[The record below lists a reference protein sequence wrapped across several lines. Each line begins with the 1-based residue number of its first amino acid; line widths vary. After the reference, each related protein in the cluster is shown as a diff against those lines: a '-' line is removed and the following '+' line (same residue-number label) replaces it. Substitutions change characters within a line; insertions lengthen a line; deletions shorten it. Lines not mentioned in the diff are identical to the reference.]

1 MSLEA
6 QIMTDLKSAMKA
18 KDRVALESLRAI
30 KTAILNEKT
39 AAGASEMSEADEM
52 KILTKLRKQ
61 RVESATIFRAQNR
74 ADLAEP
80 EEAQLAIIERYLPE
94 MLSESEIEAKVAEII
109 AAVGA
114 TSMADMGKVMGQA
127 TAANSSTMYVS
138 TSFIGVFMPLGNA
151 VASFCAR
158 LMVAFSC
165 FCICSGFLSL
175 IVRFRLR

>member
-6 QIMTDLKSAMKA
+6 LIMTDLKSAMKA
-18 KDRVALESLRAI
+18 KDRVALEALRAI

-39 AAGASEMSEADEM
+39 SVGAREMSEADEM
-52 KILTKLRKQ
+52 KLLTKLRKQ
-61 RVESATIFRAQNR
+61 RIESATIFREQNR

-94 MLSESEIEAKVAEII
+94 MLSEAEIEAKVEEII

-127 TAANSSTMYVS
+127 SAAMAGQADGKV
-138 TSFIGVFMPLGNA
+138 I
-151 VASFCAR
+151 
-158 LMVAFSC
+158 
-165 FCICSGFLSL
+165 SGF
-175 IVRFRLR
+175 VRKHLA

>member
-6 QIMTDLKSAMKA
+6 LIMTDLKSAMKA
-18 KDRVALESLRAI
+18 KDRVALEALRAI

-39 AAGASEMSEADEM
+39 SVGAREMSEADEM
-52 KILTKLRKQ
+52 KLLTKLRKQ
-61 RVESATIFRAQNR
+61 RIESATIFREQNR

-94 MLSESEIEAKVAEII
+94 MLSEAEIEAKVEEII

-127 TAANSSTMYVS
+127 SAAMAGKADGKV
-138 TSFIGVFMPLGNA
+138 
-151 VASFCAR
+151 
-158 LMVAFSC
+158 
-165 FCICSGFLSL
+165 ICGF
-175 IVRFRLR
+175 VRKHLA

>member
-1 MSLEA
+1 
-6 QIMTDLKSAMKA
+6 
-18 KDRVALESLRAI
+18 
-30 KTAILNEKT
+30 
-39 AAGASEMSEADEM
+39 MSEADEM

-127 TAANSSTMYVS
+127 TAAMAGQADGKV
-138 TSFIGVFMPLGNA
+138 I
-151 VASFCAR
+151 
-158 LMVAFSC
+158 
-165 FCICSGFLSL
+165 SGF
-175 IVRFRLR
+175 VRKLLA